1 MAPNKLAKPRGS
13 RKNAQSPA
21 PKTSTTGVK
30 KRGESVRAT
39 LMESTERLL
48 KRHSPD
54 KITTNMILK
63 ESCVARATMYHHFQ
77 DSAHLIESAMMSIF
91 SRYVSNNID
100 LLKATVANSKNKAE
114 FVAGLARVT
123 DISQS
128 SDRRESRFN
137 RARLIALSD
146 GSERL
151 AEILAKEQLRL
162 NRAIRQVFVDAQAQG
177 WIRKDISVQAATV
190 FIQAYT
196 LGKILDDLVPN
207 PIDDNDWNGLIGL
220 FVERTLLTK

>member
-1 MAPNKLAKPRGS
+1 VG
-13 RKNAQSPA
+13 
-21 PKTSTTGVK
+21 
-30 KRGESVRAT
+30 
-39 LMESTERLL
+39 
-48 KRHSPD
+48 
-54 KITTNMILK
+54 
-63 ESCVARATMYHHFQ
+63 ARAR
-77 DSAHLIESAMMSIF
+77 DGL
-91 SRYVSNNID
+91 
-100 LLKATVANSKNKAE
+100 
-114 FVAGLARVT
+114 LAR
-123 DISQS
+123 
-128 SDRRESRFN
+128 E